1 MATSSTLEPRRAS
14 GRLFLLL
21 GIAVAVLG
29 VIAYVVQIKAQ
40 RLTAPWYVPI
50 AATIGLLLVVVS
62 LWRGRTVWRALVLV
76 LLVLFAGAAWA
87 FMLTA
92 RLPPYTGPIAV
103 ERPFPAF
110 ATERAD
116 GTPFTQQDL
125 KGEQTSVMVFFRGRW

>member
-1 MATSSTLEPRRAS
+1 MATSSPLEPRRAA
-14 GRLFLLL
+14 GRFFLLL

-29 VIAYVVQIKAQ
+29 AIAYVVQIKAQ

-62 LWRGRTVWRALVLV
+62 LWRGRTVWRAIALV

-87 FMLTA
+87 FLLLS
-92 RLPPYTGPIAV
+92 RLPPYTGPVAV

-125 KGEQTSVMVFFRGRW
+125 KGEQTTVMVFFRGRW

>member
-14 GRLFLLL
+14 GQFFLLL
-21 GIAVAVLG
+21 GIVVAVLG
-29 VIAYVVQIKAQ
+29 AIGYVVQIKAE

-62 LWRGRTVWRALVLV
+62 LWRRRTVWRALVLV

-87 FMLTA
+87 FMLMT
-92 RLPPYTGPIAV
+92 RLPPYTGPVAV

-116 GTPFTQQDL
+116 GTPFTQQHL